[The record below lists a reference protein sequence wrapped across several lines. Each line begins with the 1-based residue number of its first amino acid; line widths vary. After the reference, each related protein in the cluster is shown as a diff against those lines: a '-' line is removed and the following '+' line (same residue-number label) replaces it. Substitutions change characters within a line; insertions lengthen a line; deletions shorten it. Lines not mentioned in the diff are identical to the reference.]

1 MAEEGFTAAA
11 SATPVEEVDT
21 DERNSSDVGK

>member
-11 SATPVEEVDT
+11 SVTPVEEVDT
-21 DERNSSDVGK
+21 DERNSSEVG